1 MGKLEKI
8 LDESYHIRAVHK
20 VAQHIY
26 NEGLNAEALEH
37 EKEMFMKEVFA
48 KMKDE
53 LLTVTKHYP
62 VDDVQEIDLVMDLI
76 IIPRAQLDKILG
88 NAHV

>member
-37 EKEMFMKEVFA
+37 EKEMFVKEVFG
-48 KMKDE
+48 KLTDE
-53 LLTVTKHYP
+53 LVTTEKYYP
-62 VDDVQEIDLVMDLI
+62 VDDVQEIDVVLDLI
-76 IIPRAQLDKILG
+76 IIPRAQLDKILSNG
-88 NAHV
+88 